1 MDGNIGQ
8 NSIKQAEVF
17 KDICNIDSLIVT
29 KLDGTAKGGV
39 LVPIAEQLKIPITSI
54 GTGERKEDL
63 VDFKAKEFSDALLD
77 LN

>member
-1 MDGNIGQ
+1 MVNFLLFLKVQ
-8 NSIKQAEVF
+8 
-17 KDICNIDSLIVT
+17 
-29 KLDGTAKGGV
+29 
-39 LVPIAEQLKIPITSI
+39 EQLKIPITSI